1 MKNKIHYYILLLL
14 LSVSSLQ
21 AQNKKTEK
29 ADKLY
34 DRLEYVA
41 AIEEYLELIED
52 GHGDLYV
59 QTQLANAY
67 YNIFETKAAESW
79 FAKIVAQKNDAD
91 TYFKYAQM
99 LKANGKQQEAKA
111 AMNKFIALAPNDLRA
126 KDYKEN
132 PDIVAKLLNDDP
144 KFKVTTVKGI
154 NSKNSDFGPVLFK
167 GNLYYV
173 SSKGSKSRRYGW
185 NDQPYLD
192 LYVSEYSGGEL
203 TNEQAIE
210 DDIQTRF
217 NEGTVSFS
225 PDGKTMYFTR
235 ESFFERKFIKD
246 DEGKSTINIYSAENI
261 DGEWKNVKK
270 LPFNGENHNTGAPA
284 VTPDGKQLYFSSD
297 REGSLG
303 GADLWVV
310 DILGNNQYSEPK
322 NLGPTINTEAREAF
336 PYISKENR
344 LYFASNGHYGFGNLD
359 VYVVEIN
366 NGDYSKPRNLGAP
379 INTGKDDFGFTID
392 EEQKIGFF
400 SSNRDGGMGDDDIY
414 AFEQIQPIC
423 DVELIVTVID
433 KVTGAILKDATVTIM
448 DTNNNV
454 IGEKVTDYNGQVY
467 YKYECDQAWELK
479 ATKTDYQPGT
489 ASVAKTN
496 KPNITATIA
505 LEPIEKLIVGDKIVL
520 NPIYF
525 PFDKHNITAQAAEEL
540 DKLVALM
547 KKYPEMII
555 EASSHTDFRGN
566 DAYNMALSDRR
577 AKSTR
582 QYVISKGIAPERL
595 TAVGKG
601 ETAPKVACGDKCT
614 EEEHQ
619 LNRRSEF
626 TIIKQ

>member
-1 MKNKIHYYILLLL
+1 MRHQIYYYLVLFL
-14 LSVSSLQ
+14 LSISSIQ

-34 DRLEYVA
+34 NRLEYVA
-41 AIEEYLELIED
+41 AIEEYLELMEE

-67 YNIFETKAAESW
+67 FNIFETKAAESW
-79 FAKIVAQKNDAD
+79 FSKIVEQKNDPD

-111 AMNKFIALAPNDLRA
+111 AMDKFVALAPNDLRA
-126 KDYKEN
+126 QDYKEN
-132 PDIVAKLLNDDP
+132 PDIVAELLNDDP
-144 KFKVTTVKGI
+144 KFKLTTVKDI
-154 NSKNSDFGPVLFK
+154 NSKNADFGPVLFK
-167 GNLYYV
+167 GMVYYV
-173 SSKGSKSRRYGW
+173 SAKGSKSRKYGW
-185 NDQPYLD
+185 NEQPYLD
-192 LYVSEYSGGEL
+192 IYYAEYSGGEL
-203 TNEQAIE
+203 LNDTALEGE
-210 DDIQTRF
+210 VQTRF

-225 PDGKTMYFTR
+225 PDGNTMYFTR
-235 ESFFERKFIKD
+235 ESYFDNKFIKD
-246 DEGKSTINIYSAENI
+246 DQGISTINIYSAEQI
-261 DGEWKNVKK
+261 DGEWKNIKK
-270 LPFNGENHNTGAPA
+270 LPFNGKNHNTGAPA
-284 VTPDGKQLYFSSD
+284 VSPDGKYLYFSSD
-297 REGSLG
+297 RTGSIG
-303 GADLWVV
+303 GADIWVV
-310 DILGNNQYSEPK
+310 EILGNNTFSEPK
-322 NLGPTINTEAREAF
+322 NLGPKINTEAREAF
-336 PYISKENR
+336 PYVSKENN

-359 VYVVEIN
+359 VYMVSLNEGQN
-366 NGDYSKPRNLGAP
+366 DTPRNLGAP

-423 DVELIVTVID
+423 DVDLIVTVKD
-433 KVTGAILKDATVTIM
+433 KQNGTILRDATVTIM
-448 DTNNNV
+448 DEQNNV

-467 YKYECDQAWELK
+467 YKYACDQAWELK
-479 ATKTDYQPGT
+479 ASKTDYLPGT

-496 KPNITATIA
+496 KPNATATI
-505 LEPIEKLIVGDKIVL
+505 LLDPIEKLIVGDKIVL

-547 KKYPEMII
+547 KKYPTMQI

-577 AKSTR
+577 AKATR
-582 QYVISKGIAPERL
+582 QYVISKGIDASRI
-595 TAVGKG
+595 TAIGKG
-601 ETAPKVACGDKCT
+601 ENEPKVPCGTTCT

-626 TIIKQ
+626 TILKQ